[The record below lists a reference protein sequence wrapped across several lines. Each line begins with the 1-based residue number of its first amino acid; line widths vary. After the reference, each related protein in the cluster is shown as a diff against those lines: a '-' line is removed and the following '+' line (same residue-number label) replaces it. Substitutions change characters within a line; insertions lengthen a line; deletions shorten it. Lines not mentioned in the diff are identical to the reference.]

1 VARIRSVKPELRT
14 SLVVGEWP
22 MEVRYFWVLLWGYL
36 DDHGRGVDDPRLVRA
51 DCFPLDEGL
60 TSKTVDDWLSM
71 IANAGPLCRYE
82 VDGKRY
88 IHCRNWT
95 EHQRPSHPA
104 DSKIPPCSEHEEPP
118 TGKKP
123 NKTKGQVNP
132 LAKSSGDTREN
143 LRPEQGD
150 VLSKGKREQGPPDG
164 GTRARVAPEERDDGD
179 PPSEAEAILK
189 DWISSLPRP
198 PQSRIV
204 NAIGVIVKAAILEHQ
219 DPAHVAEALKR
230 WQATGSLGPAALP
243 SVIHE
248 VATRPPRSNVL
259 ALPSG
264 RASPFAE
271 STSDQRA
278 RQAAEAGRAVQAM
291 LEGRSQCP

>member
-1 VARIRSVKPELRT
+1 MARIRSVKPELRT
-14 SLVVGEWP
+14 SLVVGEWT

-36 DDHGRGVDDPRLVRA
+36 DDHGRGVDDPRLIRA

-60 TSKTVDDWLSM
+60 TSKTVDEWLSI
-71 IANAGPLCRYE
+71 IANAGPVCRYE

-88 IHCRNWT
+88 IHCPNWS

-104 DSKIPPCSEHEEPP
+104 DSKIPPCPGCEEAS
-118 TGKKP
+118 TGSKP
-123 NKTKGQVNP
+123 NKTKKQVRP
-132 LAKSSGDTREN
+132 LAKPSGDTREN

-179 PPSEAEAILK
+179 PPSEAEAILR
-189 DWISSLPRP
+189 DWIAALPRP

-219 DPAHVAEALKR
+219 DPADVAEALRR
-230 WQATGSLGPAALP
+230 WQATGNLGPAALP

-248 VATRPPRSNVL
+248 VATRPARSNVL
-259 ALPSG
+259 ALPPG
-264 RASPFAE
+264 RASPRP
-271 STSDQRA
+271 STTD
-278 RQAAEAGRAVQAM
+278 RAVADG
-291 LEGRSQCP
+291 LALAERIEARGGILDAR